1 MQYVTT
7 ARELLEQLGAET
19 TPEGISSVSKAK
31 LSEYSEKI
39 EALAARLAA
48 PMVCY
53 YCIDSFF
60 PLYHS

>member
-1 MQYVTT
+1 MN
-7 ARELLEQLGAET
+7 LFFF
-19 TPEGISSVSKAK
+19 SVSKAK

-48 PMVCY
+48 SVVCY
-53 YCIDSFF
+53 YCIVSFL